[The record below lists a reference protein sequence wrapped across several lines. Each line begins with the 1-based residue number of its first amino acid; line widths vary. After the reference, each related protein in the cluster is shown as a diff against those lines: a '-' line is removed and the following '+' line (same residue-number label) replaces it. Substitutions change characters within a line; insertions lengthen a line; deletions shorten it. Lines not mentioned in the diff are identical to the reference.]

1 MHSYFLCV
9 CICSCYWNE
18 VCPGKLNL
26 LETNLENMHI
36 LLLTNLCFFKK
47 KNKTFFLSL
56 DALIHILF
64 LRLKPM
70 KN

>member
-47 KNKTFFLSL
+47 KIKLFSSL
-56 DALIHILF
+56 
-64 LRLKPM
+64 
-70 KN
+70 